1 MIYNVNE
8 LYFMYILFN
17 THAILFHGFYRIYL
31 TKKLNSFSWNI
42 WTQGCKI
49 LRENMDISKIISYV
63 EKDILI
69 EVQWNKNTDQS
80 TYRSPIVVTLFI
92 VQNLFEQWYSEC
104 IWSRRSK
111 IKFLVQMTGDM
122 TSRLKSALEPV
133 VILV

>member
-31 TKKLNSFSWNI
+31 TKKFNSFSWII

-69 EVQWNKNTDQS
+69 EVQ
-80 TYRSPIVVTLFI
+80 
-92 VQNLFEQWYSEC
+92 
-104 IWSRRSK
+104 
-111 IKFLVQMTGDM
+111 
-122 TSRLKSALEPV
+122 
-133 VILV
+133 